1 MNSNENAAPTVEIG
15 EANFDREV
23 RNATQPVLVEVR
35 NQLYRHIYYLS
46 RSFHNK
52 PRTGDLISRLISYVG
67 LLQGLA
73 VPTRAKALILA
84 GMFALMFWLM
94 FSLNW
99 RFALVALFAPWS
111 RPCQV
116 LRPVLDEIA
125 AAYPRSIN
133 QQNEQIMKTHK
144 IQNTQNPI
152 GSSPLRKGA
161 LLAGLLF
168 LGLAVSGLA
177 AERDNLDQRIRNLA
191 DKFEAMQAKPGKR
204 ISPEVLRNAQGI
216 ILLDGTKAGLLFA
229 YQHAGGV
236 AMVKDSRTGE
246 WGSAS
251 FVGANE
257 ASQGLLIG
265 GERSVTVIVIT
276 NADAI
281 WSLVGP
287 IIKFGGE
294 ASGTAGN
301 ATGKTEGVISS
312 VEQPATVY
320 RDSRGLYA
328 GAAIK
333 GGAIWPD
340 ADANLAL
347 YGQPLSAKE
356 ILFDGKVKPTAAGKE
371 LAQRISESSK

>member
-23 RNATQPVLVEVR
+23 LNARQPVVVELHRHVR
-35 NQLYRHIYYLS
+35 YLS
-46 RSFHNK
+46 LWFHNK
-52 PRTGDLISRLISYVG
+52 ARTGDLVSRLIRYVG
-67 LLQGLA
+67 LVQGLA
-73 VPTRAKALILA
+73 VPMRVKALILV
-84 GMFALMFWLM
+84 GMLALMFWL
-94 FSLNW
+94 NW
-99 RFALVALFAPWS
+99 RFAMKALLAPGS

-116 LRPVLDEIA
+116 LMPVLEEIA

-216 ILLDGTKAGLLFA
+216 ILLDGTRAGLLFA

-265 GERSVTVIVIT
+265 GERSLTVIVIT
-276 NADAI
+276 NADAT

-301 ATGKTEGVISS
+301 ATSKTEGVISS

-371 LAQRISESSK
+371 LAQRISEASK

>member
-23 RNATQPVLVEVR
+23 LNARQPVVVE
-35 NQLYRHIYYLS
+35 LYRHVRYLS
-46 RSFHNK
+46 LWFHNK
-52 PRTGDLISRLISYVG
+52 ARTGDLVSRLIRYVG
-67 LLQGLA
+67 LVQGLV
-73 VPTRAKALILA
+73 VPMRVKALILVGIFA
-84 GMFALMFWLM
+84 LMFALMFWL
-94 FSLNW
+94 NW
-99 RFALVALFAPWS
+99 RFAMKALLAPGN

-116 LRPVLDEIA
+116 LMPVLEEIA
-125 AAYPRSIN
+125 AACARSIN
-133 QQNEQIMKTHK
+133 QPNKQIMKTHK
-144 IQNTQNPI
+144 RQNSQGLT
-152 GSSPLRKGA
+152 GSSSLFRTLS
-161 LLAGLLF
+161 LLSCLLF
-168 LGLAVSGLA
+168 LGIAGSGLA
-177 AERDNLDQRIRNLA
+177 AERDNLDQRFRNLA
-191 DKFEAMQAKPGKR
+191 DRFEAMQAKPGKR
-204 ISPEVLRNAQGI
+204 ISPQVLRKAQGI
-216 ILLDGTKAGLLFA
+216 ILLDGTRAGFLFA

-236 AMVKDSRTGE
+236 ALVKDSRTGE
-246 WGSAS
+246 WGAAS

-257 ASQGLLIG
+257 ASQGLLVG
-265 GERSVTVIVIT
+265 GERSLTVIVIT
-276 NADAI
+276 NADAAFA
-281 WSLVGP
+281 LVGP
-287 IIKFGGE
+287 VIKFGGE

-301 ATGKTEGVISS
+301 ATSKTEGVISS